1 MNLFLLNL
9 KYKQDFAL
17 LITEMF
23 SGFRRHPTA
32 IIPYFFED
40 SLLEDERVTV
50 GLLKDSLAV
59 NELTHKQLQDRYN
72 SVN

>member
-1 MNLFLLNL
+1 
-9 KYKQDFAL
+9 
-17 LITEMF
+17 MF